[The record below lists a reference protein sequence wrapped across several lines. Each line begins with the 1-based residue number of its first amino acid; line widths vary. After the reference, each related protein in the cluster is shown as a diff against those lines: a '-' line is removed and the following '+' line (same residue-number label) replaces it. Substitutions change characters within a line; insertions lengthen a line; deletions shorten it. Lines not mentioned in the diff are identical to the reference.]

1 MSSKYDVAAYIWPA
15 YTGQERRTH
24 IFWPEGIG
32 EWQTVR
38 NSKPKSNGYSWNRQP
53 LWGFQDEADPAVME
67 MQIENAVKYG
77 VNVFAYDWYWYD
89 RRPFLE
95 NCLNDGFLKARNC
108 HRMKFYLM
116 WANHDATQLWDIRNS
131 SDEDTVV
138 WSGQVDRPAFETMA
152 LRLIEKYFTHP
163 QYLRIDGKPLF
174 CIYDLRNFVE
184 GLGGTEAARA
194 AIDWFREACR
204 QAGLPGFHLQ
214 IILQSPCVANMSGID
229 KERLLL
235 TPELAEHLTVDSVTH
250 YQYVHFTNINRPY
263 PDVMKDVLAQWKELK
278 RSFRIPYFPH
288 VSLGWDN
295 NPRFIEFREGIMQ
308 DTTPENI
315 RYALQCAKEYID
327 EQADLYP
334 LVTINS
340 WNEWTETSYLLPDN
354 VNGCGYLQAV
364 QDVFS
369 RKRGEQHPLKTDESF
384 SAPPSE
390 VSDLTQSYAAVLRG

>member
-1 MSSKYDVAAYIWPA
+1 
-15 YTGQERRTH
+15 
-24 IFWPEGIG
+24 
-32 EWQTVR
+32 
-38 NSKPKSNGYSWNRQP
+38 
-53 LWGFQDEADPAVME
+53 
-67 MQIENAVKYG
+67 
-77 VNVFAYDWYWYD
+77 
-89 RRPFLE
+89 
-95 NCLNDGFLKARNC
+95 
-108 HRMKFYLM
+108 
-116 WANHDATQLWDIRNS
+116 
-131 SDEDTVV
+131 
-138 WSGQVDRPAFETMA
+138 
-152 LRLIEKYFTHP
+152 
-163 QYLRIDGKPLF
+163 
-174 CIYDLRNFVE
+174 
-184 GLGGTEAARA
+184 
-194 AIDWFREACR
+194 
-204 QAGLPGFHLQ
+204 
-214 IILQSPCVANMSGID
+214 MSGID

-369 RKRGEQHPLKTDESF
+369 RKRGEQHPLKTDGSF